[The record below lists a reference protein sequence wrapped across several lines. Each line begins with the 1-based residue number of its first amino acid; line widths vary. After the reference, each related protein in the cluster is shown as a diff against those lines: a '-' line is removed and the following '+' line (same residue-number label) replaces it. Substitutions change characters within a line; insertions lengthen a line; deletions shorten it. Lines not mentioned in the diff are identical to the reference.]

1 MLETCG
7 LSKKFVR
14 STFKKRRED
23 VLFERERSLMPA
35 TQPLV
40 EKALK
45 IRRLE
50 LLIADIDTEIHKYL
64 AAYGNMMR
72 IPLQQIADELQ
83 TESTIDA
90 GLERIARAHDAY
102 NECVLLGNEKNKYQN
117 QINFLN
123 VQVVDTK
130 REARKFIRACPQNGC
145 SGFLSTA
152 WKCGVCDHW
161 ACPTCHEP
169 KDDGHECKPECIETA
184 KMLDKDSKT
193 CPSCAALIFKIDGC
207 DQMFCTQCAT
217 AFSWRTGK
225 VETGRI
231 HNPHYYEYNRNRG
244 RAQREVGDIP
254 CGGMPDAGEI
264 RTKCCALGV
273 HPMFLLSVIRWHTHI
288 VAVTQYE
295 YNQRAQDNQDIRMK
309 YMMKDI
315 TEEQFKQKIQA
326 REKDSEK
333 RLAITNV
340 LNTYQVVTAE
350 VMQRVSAAVTKEDI
364 DAITPEFHEI
374 RKYTND
380 LMAKIS
386 LRYQCVTP
394 RITPELNIIKTKCP
408 LYING

>member
-1 MLETCG
+1 
-7 LSKKFVR
+7 
-14 STFKKRRED
+14 
-23 VLFERERSLMPA
+23 
-35 TQPLV
+35 
-40 EKALK
+40 
-45 IRRLE
+45 
-50 LLIADIDTEIHKYL
+50 
-64 AAYGNMMR
+64 
-72 IPLQQIADELQ
+72 
-83 TESTIDA
+83 
-90 GLERIARAHDAY
+90 
-102 NECVLLGNEKNKYQN
+102 
-117 QINFLN
+117 
-123 VQVVDTK
+123 
-130 REARKFIRACPQNGC
+130 
-145 SGFLSTA
+145 
-152 WKCGVCDHW
+152 
-161 ACPTCHEP
+161 
-169 KDDGHECKPECIETA
+169 
-184 KMLDKDSKT
+184 MLDKDSKT

-244 RAQREVGDIP
+244 RAQREIGDIP
-254 CGGMPDAGEI
+254 CGGMPDAVEI
-264 RTKCCALGV
+264 RTKCYALGV

-288 VAVTQYE
+288 VAVTQYD

-333 RLAITNV
+333 RQAITNV

-350 VMQRVSAAVTKEDI
+350 VMQRVLAAVTKEDI